1 MKTRLLT
8 PEDHLPLHDFL
19 NRYSDY
25 TLFML
30 SNLERSGVIAGDEPC
45 QGQYWGAFDGAG
57 QLTGVVALYWNGI
70 LMPCAPQGLETLAGA
85 VSDQADRT
93 VGGFVGERN
102 QVARLAD
109 WFGTRDYQLDSPEIL
124 YAVALAELVEPPQLR
139 QKDICCRL
147 AEPAD
152 AEFLVDWRVQYNLE
166 ALHEPVTEASQ
177 VNASKQMLRQIE
189 NQVCYVLF
197 HGEQPV
203 AMSGFNAKTEQYAQV
218 GGVYTPPEYRGRGYG
233 RAVVA
238 GSLLDARN
246 QGLQRSILFTGF
258 DNLAAQGAYEAIGYR
273 EIGEFAIKILKKK

>member
-30 SNLERSGVIAGDEPC
+30 SNLERSGIIAGDEPS
-45 QGQYWGAFDGAG
+45 QGQYWGTFDGAG
-57 QLTGVVALYWNGI
+57 ELVGAMALYWNGI
-70 LMPCAPQGLETLAGA
+70 LMPCAPEGLETLAEA
-85 VSDQADRT
+85 ARSQANRPI
-93 VGGFVGERN
+93 GGFIGERN
-102 QVARLAD
+102 QVNWLAA
-109 WFGTRDYQLDSPEIL
+109 WFGACEYQLDSPEIL
-124 YAVALAELVEPPQLR
+124 YAVALAELVEPSQLR

-152 AEFLVDWRVQYNLE
+152 AEFLVDWRVQYSHE
-166 ALHEPVTEASQ
+166 AMREPITEASQ

-189 NQVCYVLF
+189 NRACYVLF
-197 HGEQPV
+197 HGRQPV
-203 AMSGFNAKTEQYAQV
+203 AMSAFNAKTEQYAQV

-238 GSLLDARN
+238 GSLLDARK

-273 EIGEFAIKILKKK
+273 EIGEFAIKILKK